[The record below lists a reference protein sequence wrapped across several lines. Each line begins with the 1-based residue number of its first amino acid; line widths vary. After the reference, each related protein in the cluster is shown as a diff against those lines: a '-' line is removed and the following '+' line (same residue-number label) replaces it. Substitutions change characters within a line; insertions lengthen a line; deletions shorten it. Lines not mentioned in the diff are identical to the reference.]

1 MFCLS
6 LQLCLFFS
14 HKMMKLYFFLTDWR
28 HIHRKNTL
36 EISSSVFLK
45 YWWNKLPWI
54 LSNCSFTPKSY
65 ILRKDRIRIFAFIPA
80 RRFPI
85 KFTQFLKTPYFTEHL
100 QWMLLF
106 NSSHGVGIS
115 DVETRIRFFFPWQF
129 LSFWQGFL
137 RN

>member
-1 MFCLS
+1 MFSCV
-6 LQLCLFFS
+6 
-14 HKMMKLYFFLTDWR
+14 YFFLIKWWNSIFFLTHWR

-36 EISSSVFLK
+36 EIYSI

-54 LSNCSFTPKSY
+54 LSNCSFTSKSY
-65 ILRKDRIRIFAFIPA
+65 ILRKDRIRVFAFIPA
-80 RRFPI
+80 TRLPI
-85 KFTQFLKTPYFTEHL
+85 KFAQFLKTPFFTEHL

-106 NSSHGVGIS
+106 SSFHGVEIS
-115 DVETRIRFFFPWQF
+115 NVETRIRFSLPWQF